1 MKTYKMYCENIN
13 LKKKKIISQ
22 HDHFSFSSQNHSW
35 KSHCPMGYFISNS
48 EIKKHWSLK
57 QIPQRSPQ
65 NFIQEASVAS
75 KRLIIISCSTTF
87 NPITPTTLRVM
98 FALCVDTGI
107 KNVALCSPGQ
117 AQKLFSCRA
126 LFGVGAQKELYS
138 LCNVAAG
145 CR

>member
-1 MKTYKMYCENIN
+1 MKTYKMNCENIN
-13 LKKKKIISQ
+13 FKKK
-22 HDHFSFSSQNHSW
+22 DHFSAWPFFFQFPESLMKVTLPNGILYIKLRNKATLKSS
-35 KSHCPMGYFISNS
+35 KYPRGVLKTLF
-48 EIKKHWSLK
+48 KK
-57 QIPQRSPQ
+57 P
-65 NFIQEASVAS
+65 SVAS

-126 LFGVGAQKELYS
+126 PFGVGAQKELYS